1 MLVTL
6 ADACHSCG
14 GGGGFKRLKPC
25 SDLHLDFLISDT
37 VFT

>member
-14 GGGGFKRLKPC
+14 GGGFKRLKPS

-37 VFT
+37 MFT